1 MLHKKECNDCNGW
14 RSICKWCY
22 LLMHIKQINMNV
34 KSCKTNIITF
44 NVHLLKKLSLWACY
58 NNSELNNQA
67 TAPQLATHV
76 DRCAD
81 NSTTV
86 PLNLI
91 TSVKSKHSR
100 KIKLKHTIKHNIFI
114 HMFKQLIVIITF
126 LIFQKHLSTLYYWDN
141 DIYLWLLQISTA
153 AKTMFWFAKAVI
165 LKTLPHICKI
175 KCQFQLT
182 HKQLGL
188 YIKKKHQLTSIS
200 LDSND

>member
-1 MLHKKECNDCNGW
+1 VLHKKECNHCNGW

-58 NNSELNNQA
+58 NNSELNKQVMR
-67 TAPQLATHV
+67 TYRTGDRTTKQKRQLATHV

-114 HMFKQLIVIITF
+114 HSHV
-126 LIFQKHLSTLYYWDN
+126 
-141 DIYLWLLQISTA
+141 
-153 AKTMFWFAKAVI
+153 
-165 LKTLPHICKI
+165 
-175 KCQFQLT
+175 
-182 HKQLGL
+182 
-188 YIKKKHQLTSIS
+188 
-200 LDSND
+200 